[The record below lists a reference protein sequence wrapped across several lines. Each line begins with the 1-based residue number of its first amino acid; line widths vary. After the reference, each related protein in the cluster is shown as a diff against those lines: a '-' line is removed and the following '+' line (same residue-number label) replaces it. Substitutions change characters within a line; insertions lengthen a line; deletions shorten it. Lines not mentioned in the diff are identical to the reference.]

1 MSIYTRRGDQGT
13 TRIYGNRSFISKA
26 DFRIKCLGAID
37 ELNAQLG
44 LAHVHCQNRELGK
57 KINLVQQDFFQ
68 IGAELASV
76 DGSAQF
82 KLNKSVIVRLER
94 WIDEYW
100 KNLPPLANFIFPGG
114 TIASAQLQV
123 ARTVCRRAERELVEL
138 AEKESAR
145 FAARRASR
153 RINPN
158 ILAYINRLSDFLLA
172 ASRWANHLGK
182 VPDQVWVSTAKKRK

>member
-1 MSIYTRRGDQGT
+1 MAIYTRRGDRGT

-26 DFRIKCLGAID
+26 DSRIKCLGAID

-44 LAHVHCQNRELGK
+44 LAHVHCPNRGLGR
-57 KINLVQQDFFQ
+57 KINLVQQDLFQ

-82 KLNKSVIVRLER
+82 KLNKSVVIRLER

-100 KNLPPLANFIFPGG
+100 KNLPPLANFIFPSG

-138 AEKESAR
+138 AEKESA
-145 FAARRASR
+145 SQW
-153 RINPN
+153 INPN
-158 ILAYINRLSDFLLA
+158 ILVYINRLSDFLLA
-172 ASRWANHLGK
+172 AARWANHLEK
-182 VPDQVWVSTAKKRK
+182 VPDQVWISTSKKKK

>member
-1 MSIYTRRGDQGT
+1 MSIYTRRGDRGT

-44 LAHVHCQNRELGK
+44 LAHVHCQNRELGR
-57 KINLVQQDFFQ
+57 KINLVQQDLFQ

-76 DGSAQF
+76 DSSAQF
-82 KLNKSVIVRLER
+82 KLNKSVTTRLER

-138 AEKESAR
+138 AQTKADLP
-145 FAARRASR
+145 ASR
-153 RINPN
+153 WINPN

-172 ASRWANHLGK
+172 ASRWANKIEEVGD
-182 VPDQVWVSTAKKRK
+182 VVWISTSGKRK